1 MSTTLSSKTNITP
14 SNRLDVVDALRG
26 LALAAIILIHFIE
39 HFVYNVY
46 PESTGTWID
55 QLHSLVGE
63 SFYLIFAGK
72 AYAIFALLFGFSYW
86 IQYSRRVAKA
96 EDYAG
101 RFAWRLS
108 ILLLFGFIDGLFFI
122 GGDILAFYA
131 LLGFLLIPLRRVKTS
146 ILLGISIFLICQPIE
161 VFLIIH
167 GLFKS
172 IPLNEEPFCAD
183 YFKAVNEGAAS
194 GNWIIFFWENIKFSQ
209 LASLS
214 WYVEFGRVSQ
224 TLGLFILG
232 FLAGKHQ
239 LFIPTDKTQ
248 QFWGKCFLFS
258 ALAAWPLWIAYECI
272 LIMGSNTQITTSSTV
287 LVQMWLNFA
296 ITGMITSLFILLYQI
311 PAIHRWS
318 DALRLYGSM
327 SLTNYVSQSIIGALI
342 FYPIGLSLADSWGK
356 GSSFLLG
363 IFVLYLQLLFCR
375 WWKKKH
381 NKGPLEAL
389 WAQLTWIKK

>member
-1 MSTTLSSKTNITP
+1 MSTSLTSNTNIP
-14 SNRLDVVDALRG
+14 SSRLDVVDALRG

-86 IQYSRRVAKA
+86 VQYSRRVAKG
-96 EDYAG
+96 EDYAS

-131 LLGFLLIPLRRVKTS
+131 LLGFLLIPLRRVQTS

-161 VFLIIH
+161 IFLIIQ

-183 YFKAVNEGAAS
+183 YFKAVNAGAAS
-194 GNWIIFFWENIKFSQ
+194 GNWGIFFWENVKFSQ

-232 FLAGKHQ
+232 FLAGKHK
-239 LFIPTDKTQ
+239 LFIPTNTTQ

-272 LIMGSNTQITTSSTV
+272 LIMDSNTQITSSSTV
-287 LVQMWLNFA
+287 LLQMWLNFA
-296 ITGMITSLFILLYQI
+296 ITGMITSIFILLYQT
-311 PAIHRWS
+311 PTVHRWS
-318 DALRLYGSM
+318 DSLRLYGSM

-356 GSSFLLG
+356 ASSFLLG

-375 WWKKKH
+375 WWKNKH
-381 NKGPLEAL
+381 SKGPLEAL